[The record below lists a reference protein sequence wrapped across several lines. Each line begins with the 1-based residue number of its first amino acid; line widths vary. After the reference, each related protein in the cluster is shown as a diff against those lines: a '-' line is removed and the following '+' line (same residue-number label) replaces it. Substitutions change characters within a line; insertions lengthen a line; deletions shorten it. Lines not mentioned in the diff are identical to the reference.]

1 MTETRTV
8 RTPTEVAGMRAR
20 IGFIY
25 GGDSAFEREY
35 RAGAL
40 GVLDWV
46 ELGGGL
52 APASGEWRNADDDGL
67 RLERRYAASEDQR
80 LAGRPEATRFNAV
93 VVTLKWYMRAGD
105 APA

>member
-1 MTETRTV
+1 
-8 RTPTEVAGMRAR
+8 MRAR
-20 IGFIY
+20 VAFIY

-35 RAGAL
+35 RG
-40 GVLDWV
+40 GVLATLDWV

-52 APASGEWRNADDDGL
+52 GPASREWRNADESGL